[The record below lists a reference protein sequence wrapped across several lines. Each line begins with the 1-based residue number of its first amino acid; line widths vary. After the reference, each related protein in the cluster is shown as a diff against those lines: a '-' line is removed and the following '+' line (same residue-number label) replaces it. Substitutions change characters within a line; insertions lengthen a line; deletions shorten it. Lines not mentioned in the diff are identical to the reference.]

1 MRLQVSHVVASV
13 FGLGLAVAG
22 IAAQRAAPARDLDA
36 EIRAAIQSAK
46 TAAGED
52 FAGTLVRTCLLPQ
65 SGGENTTDTV
75 PAYVTNP
82 ARAPA
87 RATWYAEP
95 AKVFDNL
102 YFVGGRVHSAWAL
115 TTTDGIILIDTIYPY
130 NSEELIVG
138 GLQKLGLD
146 PKSIKY
152 VIISHAHGDH
162 IGGAEMLQTRY
173 GARVVMGAP
182 DWDLVAK
189 YPNRYKTMAPKRDI
203 VATDGMKI
211 TLGDRTVTTW
221 LTPGHTPGTL
231 SYTFTVLDR
240 GKPVNVVYSG
250 GTAFNFVNNTPDPG
264 IRNFQ
269 TYIDSQKH
277 IAAKAAETGATVL
290 LSNHSEFDNAVNKN
304 RMLAGRA
311 NGPHPYEV
319 GADGVQRYF
328 RVMQGC
334 ARAAQLRLEQAK
346 GSLVL
351 NPIAATSGTGISN
364 VALIN
369 RDEIRVL
376 RVDVAPNGVRNVH
389 SHDDMQYHLFIP
401 TAAGMQFESDSV
413 APVQMAAWQAQFIK
427 GGTKHTFKNT
437 SSSTVTIVEI
447 FVKK

>member
-1 MRLQVSHVVASV
+1 VSVLPKVISAGLIVMCAASVVAQQSNST
-13 FGLGLAVAG
+13 
-22 IAAQRAAPARDLDA
+22 RDFDA

-46 TAAGED
+46 TAAGEE

-65 SGGENTTDTV
+65 SGGENTSDTV
-75 PAYVTNP
+75 PGYVTNS
-82 ARAPA
+82 ASAPA
-87 RATWYAEP
+87 RATWYADP
-95 AKVFDNL
+95 AKIFDNL

-146 PKSIKY
+146 PKTIKY

-162 IGGAEMLQTRY
+162 IGGAEMLQTRF

-203 VATDGMKI
+203 VATDGLKI
-211 TLGDRTVTTW
+211 TLGGQTVTTW

-304 RMLAGRA
+304 RMLAGRG

-319 GADGVQRYF
+319 GAEGVQRYF

-334 ARAAQLRLEQAK
+334 ARAAQLGLEK
-346 GSLVL
+346 
-351 NPIAATSGTGISN
+351 
-364 VALIN
+364 
-369 RDEIRVL
+369 
-376 RVDVAPNGVRNVH
+376 
-389 SHDDMQYHLFIP
+389 
-401 TAAGMQFESDSV
+401 
-413 APVQMAAWQAQFIK
+413 
-427 GGTKHTFKNT
+427 
-437 SSSTVTIVEI
+437 
-447 FVKK
+447 VKSQK